1 MGFSGN
7 STGDQNNFYFAF
19 DFLFIRVAFNAF
31 SNDAS
36 SKERNEASSEM
47 LEGRENVLFHPRE
60 KKISCY
66 RLVVVL
72 SSSQSEAKSAS

>member
-60 KKISCY
+60 KNI
-66 RLVVVL
+66 LL
-72 SSSQSEAKSAS
+72 